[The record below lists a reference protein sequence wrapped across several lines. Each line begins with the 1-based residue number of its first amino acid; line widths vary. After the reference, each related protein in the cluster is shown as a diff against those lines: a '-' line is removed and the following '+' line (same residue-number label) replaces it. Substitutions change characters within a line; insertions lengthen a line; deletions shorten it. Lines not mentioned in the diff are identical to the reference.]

1 MCRWQILPMNIY
13 IEHKNAYSIDISR
26 YVDIHDYM
34 YNHVYEHM
42 RLVEQ
47 HMRLV
52 STTWKRQMGPFG
64 TLPSRPKRRELARK
78 SAWAGP
84 IWT

>member
-52 STTWKRQMGPFG
+52 STT
-64 TLPSRPKRRELARK
+64 
-78 SAWAGP
+78 
-84 IWT
+84 